1 MKGFVMI
8 YLTEEETVE
17 GIKLAEREYSELSE
31 EELTLLTNLKVK
43 LMFTLGL
50 FNFYELVKTEI
61 WRNANNI

>member
-1 MKGFVMI
+1 MI